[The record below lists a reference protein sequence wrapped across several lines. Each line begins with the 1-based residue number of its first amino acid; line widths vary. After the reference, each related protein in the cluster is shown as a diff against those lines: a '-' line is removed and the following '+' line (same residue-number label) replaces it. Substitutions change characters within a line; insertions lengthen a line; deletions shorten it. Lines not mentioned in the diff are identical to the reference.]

1 MAIDRRGTVRGADL
15 NPVARRHAADDPARA
30 VGQTGEAMAAAGYQ
44 VLDRANPR
52 GWDTERQ
59 GTYSPVHDD
68 GPNVPYNERAFRNS
82 GVY

>member
-1 MAIDRRGTVRGADL
+1 MPIDRRGTVRGADL
-15 NPVARRHAADDPARA
+15 HPVPRNHAADDPQRA
-30 VGQTGEAMAAAGYQ
+30 VGRTGEAMAAAGYE

-59 GTYSPVHDD
+59 GVARPVHDD
-68 GPNVPYNERAFRNS
+68 GPNVPYDERTFRNS